1 MINRITPLLLSLSF
15 AKDWLTTN
23 AIIIVV
29 FFFCSCEDTV
39 TDNTNISDG
48 FDPEDWVEL
57 HNPTNETIAIGLWE
71 FKDDNDDHVFTLSE
85 NMVLSPGQ
93 YLVLCK
99 DADVF
104 SELFPNVSNF
114 VGDLGFG
121 LSASGEL
128 VRLFESNGLL
138 IDGVEY
144 DDVVPWPILADG
156 NGPTVELINPS
167 LDNALGENW
176 AASDGYGTPG
186 AVNSV
191 YIADE

>member
-1 MINRITPLLLSLSF
+1 M
-15 AKDWLTTN
+15 
-23 AIIIVV
+23 
-29 FFFCSCEDTV
+29 
-39 TDNTNISDG
+39 
-48 FDPEDWVEL
+48 
-57 HNPTNETIAIGLWE
+57 
-71 FKDDNDDHVFTLSE
+71 
-85 NMVLSPGQ
+85 
-93 YLVLCK
+93 
-99 DADVF
+99 F

-138 IDGVEY
+138 IDEVEY

-156 NGPTVELINPS
+156 IGPTVELINPS